1 MTIILCRLDTD
12 LTYYIVGFQP
22 NATKATAHHM
32 LVYGCEE
39 PGAVHS
45 TNQLAAKTKVRGT
58 QLNKGT
64 FHRNIISQLLHNLL
78 VSLKGSETL

>member
-1 MTIILCRLDTD
+1 MTLILYRLDTD

-39 PGAVHS
+39 PGAVQ
-45 TNQLAAKTKVRGT
+45 TDQLAAKVRGT
-58 QLNKGT
+58 QIKKET
-64 FHRNIISQLLHNLL
+64 FHRNIKFHSTYIIFR
-78 VSLKGSETL
+78 

>member
-1 MTIILCRLDTD
+1 MTLILCRLDTD

-39 PGAVHS
+39 PGAVQ
-45 TNQLAAKTKVRGT
+45 TNHLAAKAKVRGT
-58 QLNKGT
+58 QIKKET
-64 FHRNIISQLLHNLL
+64 FHRNIKFHSTYIICR
-78 VSLKGSETL
+78 